1 MAGCIQMFAIGF
13 ALLFLLL
20 LLCRLDNGLRLG
32 RRRRRRSAPSRPA
45 GPGIDGT
52 KRTGLGGTDGPVR
65 PVRAEPQHR
74 QQNHAR
80 RLRSG
85 MFDPSVS
92 EVCGTDRM
100 GSPALGFLGWR
111 SGRTRRFASGEQES
125 RRRRQR
131 IEATRTAHDDKG
143 ETAGGAENGVQPD
156 AEADTAHPR
165 AAGQGDRS
173 AHASD
178 SGMFNIQMTPIHP
191 RIRYQMLERISF
203 VFFFF
208 GERLHKL

>member
-1 MAGCIQMFAIGF
+1 MGSASE
-13 ALLFLLL
+13 
-20 LLCRLDNGLRLG
+20 DEDDDDPHLRGQL
-32 RRRRRRSAPSRPA
+32 
-45 GPGIDGT
+45 
-52 KRTGLGGTDGPVR
+52 GLGSMGPNGPDSVGPMGPSDLSVQSLSTDSKTTHDDSDQVCSIR
-65 PVRAEPQHR
+65 PYRKYA
-74 QQNHAR
+74 
-80 RLRSG
+80 
-85 MFDPSVS
+85 
-92 EVCGTDRM
+92 GTDRM

-191 RIRYQMLERISF
+191 RIRYQMVAYHL
-203 VFFFF
+203 FFFF
-208 GERLHKL
+208 WESAYTNYEDDLWTVLGF